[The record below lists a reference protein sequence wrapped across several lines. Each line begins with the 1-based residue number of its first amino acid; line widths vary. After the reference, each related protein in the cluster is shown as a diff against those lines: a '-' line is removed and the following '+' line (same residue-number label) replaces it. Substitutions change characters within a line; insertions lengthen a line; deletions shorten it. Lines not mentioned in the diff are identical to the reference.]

1 MAGKPVAITSVSA
14 GLGGGL
20 RAQYDLRKVLLY
32 FRVHNMSMPELSI
45 SQNYMKFDKF
55 KESK

>member
-1 MAGKPVAITSVSA
+1 MVGKPVAIASVSA
-14 GLGGGL
+14 GLAGGL
-20 RAQYDLRKVLLY
+20 RAQYELRKVLLY
-32 FRVHNMSMPELSI
+32 FRVHDMGLPELAI